1 MKQRTGHIDLP
12 LFFSVVALMLFSI
25 GVVYSASVDISR
37 AHNDGD
43 YSVLFLNHAIRV
55 ALGLFA
61 LGIGMFA
68 DYHVYMKYSKVILLL
83 GIFFLVLTPFFGTTQ
98 LGAKRWLGYG
108 PLKFQP
114 SEFAKYA
121 LVIHLSVLLSQKQK
135 YIGSLKNGFLPLVVW
150 IGAVVGLI
158 TFQNNLSTV
167 VVITLISFMM
177 MFIGR
182 VRVRHMLGSAALAL
196 PAVLVYAVSK
206 PYRLKRIMDYLSAP
220 ADLADK
226 VDMAKSQIEQAVI
239 GLGNGGLFGVG
250 VGMSKQREL
259 FLPESYS
266 DFIFAIVGEE
276 YGFIG
281 AVIILALFVVVM
293 LRGMKIAKRATDDLG
308 RFLAVGITCVIIV
321 NTLLNAMV
329 TTGLL
334 PTTGLPMPLISYGGT
349 SILFTGFAL
358 GILLNISMYTRI
370 RPREVKA
377 DAEAPGPRVGE
388 VYE

>member
-1 MKQRTGHIDLP
+1 VKQRTGHIDLP

-61 LGIGMFA
+61 LGVGMFV
-68 DYHVYMKYSKVILLL
+68 DYHVYRKYSKYILLL
-83 GIFFLVLTPFFGTTQ
+83 GIFFLILTPFFGTTQ

-135 YIGSLKNGFLPLVVW
+135 YIGSLKNGFLPLAVW
-150 IGAVVGLI
+150 IGAVLGLI

-167 VVITLISFMM
+167 VVISLISFMM

-206 PYRLKRIMDYLSAP
+206 PYRLKRIMDYLSSSS
-220 ADLADK
+220 DLADK
-226 VDMAKSQIEQAVI
+226 ADMAKSQIEQAVI

-250 VGMSKQREL
+250 IGMSKQREL

-281 AVIILALFVVVM
+281 AVIILALFVVIM

-377 DAEAPGPRVGE
+377 DADAAGPRVGE

>member
-61 LGIGMFA
+61 LGIGMFV

>member
-12 LFFSVVALMLFSI
+12 LFFSVLALMLFSM

-37 AHNDGD
+37 AHNGGD
-43 YSVLFLNHAIRV
+43 YSVLFVNHAIRV
-55 ALGLFA
+55 FLGLGA
-61 LGIGMFA
+61 LLLGMSV
-68 DYHVYMKYSKVILLL
+68 DYHLYSKYSKAILLL
-83 GIFFLVLTPFFGTTQ
+83 GVAFLILTPFFGTTQ
-98 LGAKRWLGYG
+98 LGAKRWLGYSVF
-108 PLKFQP
+108 KFQP

-135 YIGSLKNGFLPLVVW
+135 YIDSLKNAFLPMLLWVGIV
-150 IGAVVGLI
+150 IGLI
-158 TFQNNLSTV
+158 TLQNNLSTV
-167 VVITLISFMM
+167 VVISLISFMM
-177 MFIGR
+177 MFVGR
-182 VRVRHMLGSAALAL
+182 VRIRHLLGSAAFTIPVVLA
-196 PAVLVYAVSK
+196 YAISK
-206 PYRLKRIMDYLSAP
+206 AYRLKRIFDYLNANS
-220 ADLADK
+220 DLSDR
-226 VDMAKSQIEQAVI
+226 VDTAKSQIEQAVI

-250 VGMSKQREL
+250 IGMSKQREL

-281 AVIILALFVVVM
+281 AIVILGLFVVIMV
-293 LRGMKIAKRATDDLG
+293 RGMKIAKRATDDLG
-308 RFLAVGITCVIIV
+308 RFLSVGITCVIIV

-349 SILFTGFAL
+349 SILFTGYAI
-358 GILLNISMYTRI
+358 GILLNVSTYTRI
-370 RPREVKA
+370 RPRDVSTMTEQGTV
-377 DAEAPGPRVGE
+377 RVGE